1 MISEPMAAGQVS
13 IKASPEVVY
22 RMVSDPTV
30 MVGFSEELFRVR
42 WQRGATGPAVGARFS
57 GANRNG
63 WHRWV
68 TTCRITDAEPGRRF
82 AYEVSTPFWVP
93 VARWQ
98 YDLEPDG
105 DGCTVTET
113 NWARVPRWFIPFA
126 ILITGEPDRAGVNK
140 SHIAT
145 TLGRL
150 KEHLESR
157 PSTEKARA
165 A

>member
-1 MISEPMAAGQVS
+1 MSEPMATGRVT
-13 IKASPEVVY
+13 IKASPDDVY
-22 RMVSDPTV
+22 QMVSDPTI

-42 WQRGATGPAVGARFS
+42 WLRGAKGPKVGAKFS
-57 GANRNG
+57 GSNRNG

-82 AYEVSTPFWVP
+82 AYEVSTPFKVP

-98 YDLEPDG
+98 YDLEPSA
-105 DGCTVTET
+105 DGCTVVET

-140 SHIAT
+140 ANIAT

-150 KEHLESR
+150 KKFLESR
-157 PSTEKARA
+157 QSAEA